1 MRYAQYCPK
10 TGLLLGHYA
19 NEQSYTSA
27 CIPDDHPDIAE
38 FNLRR
43 ERARIVPTAVKV
55 ESAMIKA
62 AWVRGMT
69 RFLAKHL
76 NMTEAELVL
85 AIKAEAEEPYLGK
98 PGMSGADAWKM
109 EGYE

>member
-1 MRYAQYCPK
+1 MRYVQRNEKGEVIA
-10 TGLLLGHYA
+10 HFA
-19 NEQSYTSA
+19 NEQSYA
-27 CIPDDHPDIAE
+27 VECIPVDHPDIE
-38 FNLRR
+38 DFKRR
-43 ERARIVPTAVKV
+43 RDFKKKTPSDVHVNST
-55 ESAMIKA
+55 MIKS
-62 AWVRGMT
+62 AWARGMA

-85 AIKAEAEEPYLGK
+85 AIKAEAAEPYLGK

>member
-1 MRYAQYCPK
+1 MRYVQRNEKGEVIA
-10 TGLLLGHYA
+10 HFA
-19 NEQSYTSA
+19 NEQSYA
-27 CIPDDHPDIAE
+27 VDHPDIE
-38 FNLRR
+38 DFKRR
-43 ERARIVPTAVKV
+43 RDFKKKTPSDVHVNST
-55 ESAMIKA
+55 MIKS
-62 AWVRGMT
+62 AWARGMA

-85 AIKAEAEEPYLGK
+85 AIKAEAAEPYLGK